1 MGASLSNWQQ
11 TADLLFCHGTQQDL
25 SPKYDYRRVDIT
37 CVVAFSL
44 LQQTVVLLY
53 AREKSTQSNAAL
65 KTAVFL

>member
-25 SPKYDYRRVDIT
+25 SPKYDIT
-37 CVVAFSL
+37 GVVAFSL

-53 AREKSTQSNAAL
+53 AREKSTQLNAAL